1 MRALLD
7 FSGYPLWVNL
17 ASFAVAAALV
27 WWAGAKITRYADAIA
42 NRTGIGRAFLGMVL
56 LGGITSLP
64 ELATT
69 ATASATGNAA
79 LAVNN
84 ILGGVAMQVVILALA
99 DFAVGQDALSSVV
112 AKPTVLLQGTFC
124 VLLLTV
130 VAAAIAVGDAPV
142 LGVSAGTSGVAVLF
156 VMSVWLLRRYEKD
169 EEWRPVDVP
178 DRRVGERQSNETGE
192 ASRRDGL
199 RRLVLLTIAS
209 GAAITAGGFVLAQS
223 GDAIATQTGIGASFV
238 GAVLVATATSLP
250 EVSTVLAAVRI
261 RRYEMAVSDIF
272 GTNLF
277 DIALLFVAD
286 AIYGGRPILAEV
298 GPFALVAAL
307 LGIALTTIYLAGL
320 IERKNRAVARM
331 GLDSAGVILLY
342 GAGLLLLYRLR

>member
-1 MRALLD
+1 MRALVD
-7 FSGYPLWVNL
+7 FSSHPLWLNL
-17 ASFAVAAALV
+17 GAFVAAAAIV
-27 WWAGAKITRYADAIA
+27 WWAGTRITRYADAIA
-42 NRTGIGRAFLGMVL
+42 KRTGMGHAFLGMVL

-69 ATASATGNAA
+69 VTASLTGNAA

-84 ILGGVAMQVVILALA
+84 VLGGVALQVVILAIA
-99 DFAVGQDALSSVV
+99 DVAVGRDALSSVI

-124 VLLLTV
+124 VLLLV
-130 VAAAIAVGDAPV
+130 VAAIAVAVGEAP
-142 LGVSAGTSGVAVLF
+142 LFGAGAGTWAVAALF
-156 VMSVWLLRRYEKD
+156 ALAVWLLGRYERD
-169 EEWRPVDVP
+169 EEWRPVELP
-178 DRRVGERQSNETGE
+178 ERRGARRTDE
-192 ASRRDGL
+192 RRDRSDGG
-199 RRLVLLTIAS
+199 RRLLLLTVSS
-209 GAAITAGGFVLAQS
+209 GVAITAGGFVLAQS

-238 GAVLVATATSLP
+238 GAVLVGGATSLP

-277 DIALLFVAD
+277 DVMLLFVAD
-286 AIYGGRPILAEV
+286 LVYTGRPILGVV

-307 LGIALTTIYLAGL
+307 LGIALTTVYLAGL

-331 GLDSAGVILLY
+331 GLDSAGVILAY